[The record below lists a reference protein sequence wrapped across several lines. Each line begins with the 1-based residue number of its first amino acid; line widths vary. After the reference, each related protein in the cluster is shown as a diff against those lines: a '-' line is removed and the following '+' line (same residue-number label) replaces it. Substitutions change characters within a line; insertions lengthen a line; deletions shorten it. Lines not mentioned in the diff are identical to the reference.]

1 MVTSGSA
8 SSGGSQYQPVDCPGG
23 GKALCD
29 ALNALGVAWEDWGK
43 QVKNVIDAMGP
54 PTGVSPPPP
63 PPFK

>member
-1 MVTSGSA
+1 MATSGSG
-8 SSGGSQYQPVDCPGG
+8 SSGGSTYQPVDCPGG

-29 ALNALGVAWEDWGK
+29 ALNIWGAAWQAWGAE
-43 QVKNVIDAMGP
+43 VKAKVDLLGP